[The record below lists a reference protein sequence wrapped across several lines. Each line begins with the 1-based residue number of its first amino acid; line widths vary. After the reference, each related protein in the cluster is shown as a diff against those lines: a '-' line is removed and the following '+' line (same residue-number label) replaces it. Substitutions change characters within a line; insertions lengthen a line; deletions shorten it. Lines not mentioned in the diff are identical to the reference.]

1 MDEDA
6 AVFDPED
13 MVPFDEH
20 DTFHA
25 REIWDE
31 RYNVSV
37 NLSTHDN
44 STEILL
50 DGKRAEVRLQT
61 GDLITDHIV
70 RLLSHGQEL
79 EPKAIAAQ
87 MAATNWTPPRG
98 WHIPPQDE
106 RQELPLHE
114 ALDGAY

>member
-1 MDEDA
+1 LGRALQRERQ
-6 AVFDPED
+6 PE
-13 MVPFDEH
+13 
-20 DTFHA
+20 HA
-25 REIWDE
+25 RQLHGNPS
-31 RYNVSV
+31 RRQ
-37 NLSTHDN
+37 
-44 STEILL
+44 
-50 DGKRAEVRLQT
+50 RAEVRLQT